1 MKKLYFLSALAILL
15 ASCSQPEEKKEVASD
30 EFPNDKFRPQIH
42 FSPQEAWMNDPNGMV
57 YYDGEYH
64 LFYQYYPDSTVWGP
78 MHWGHAVSPD
88 MVHWEHLPIALY
100 PDELGYIFSGSAV
113 IDWNNTTGFQTG
125 EHPPM
130 IAIFTHHEPV
140 GASEEGNDTYQYQS
154 IAYSNDK
161 GRTWTKYEGNPVVP
175 NPGIKDFRDP
185 KVSWHEASGQWLMVF
200 AALDRVKFYTSPNLI
215 DWTFQSDFGMNDG
228 SHGGVWECPDLF
240 ELPVE
245 GTDETKWVLLLSI
258 NPGGPNGG
266 SATQYFVGDFDG
278 KTFTN
283 THYPETTQWLDWG
296 PDNYAGV
303 TWGDIPKEDG
313 RTLFLGW
320 MGNWNYAQVVP
331 TEKWRSAMTI
341 PRTLHLTKNN
351 QTGVYSVASRPVKEL
366 KSIEGDQINF
376 AGTTMKPNTNL
387 NLIEGNDKELSIP
400 FKSTISFEL
409 SDENAR
415 DFEITLDNPDTKE
428 QFVLRFKDG
437 YLYGDRKKS
446 GIIDFAE
453 NFAHEDPKAS
463 LGTLL
468 GKNGELKI
476 EIYVDVASIEVFVN
490 DGAVVMTEIF
500 FPTKGYTRAY
510 IHSNDKPLKVNGFT
524 STQLKSIW

>member
-1 MKKLYFLSALAILL
+1 MKKLYFLSALAIFF
-15 ASCSQPEEKKEVASD
+15 ASCSQPEEKQNEASS

-42 FSPQEAWMNDPNGMV
+42 FSPKEAWMNDPNGMV

-140 GASEEGNDTYQYQS
+140 GASEEGNNTYQYQS

-185 KVSWHEASGQWLMVF
+185 KVSWHEESGQWLMVF

-215 DWTFQSDFGMNDG
+215 DWTFQSDFGANDG

-283 THYPETTQWLDWG
+283 IHEPESTQWLDYG

-303 TWGDIPKEDG
+303 TWGDIPEEDG
-313 RTLFLGW
+313 RRLFIGW

-331 TEKWRSAMTI
+331 TEKWRSAMTL
-341 PRTLHLTKNN
+341 PRSLHLTKNN
-351 QTGVYSVASRPVKEL
+351 ETGVYSVASRPVKEL
-366 KSIEGDQINF
+366 ESIEGKQIKVE
-376 AGTTMKPNTNL
+376 GKTMQPQTMF
-387 NLIEGNDKELSIP
+387 NLIDSDSEELSIP
-400 FKSTISFEL
+400 FKSTISVGL
-409 SDENAR
+409 SDKSGAAF
-415 DFEITLDNPDTKE
+415 DIVLDNPETKE
-428 QFVLRFKDG
+428 QLVLRFENET
-437 YLYGDRKKS
+437 LYIDR
-446 GIIDFAE
+446 GNAGLTDFAD
-453 NFAHEDPKAS
+453 NFSNQAS
-463 LGTLL
+463 SAPIDHLL
-468 GKNGELKI
+468 KGQELKI
-476 EIYVDVASIEVFVN
+476 ELFVDESSIEVFLN
-490 DGAVVMTEIF
+490 DGAVVMTAIF
-500 FPTKGYTRAY
+500 FPTEAYTRAY
-510 IHSNDKPLKVNGFT
+510 VLSREEPVVINGFT